1 VTFIVV
7 AVIFVIS
14 RDAWV
19 RLPQGLLHVGAIPP
33 QLGFALVMGAFAFA
47 GSGGGANPAAIRI
60 TPIRIAALTWAT
72 LLFGF
77 LAVLTFNQQIRNLL
91 S

>member
-1 VTFIVV
+1 
-7 AVIFVIS
+7 
-14 RDAWV
+14 
-19 RLPQGLLHVGAIPP
+19 L
-33 QLGFALVMGAFAFA
+33 
-47 GSGGGANPAAIRI
+47 PAAIRI